1 MDSALSS
8 PILVGRDDLVAL
20 AERRLVSAAEG
31 CGELLFLAGEA
42 GIGKSRLLAEIVR
55 RAEGFTVVTAGASP
69 GDAEVPGG
77 LLADLGSELRRCA
90 AVAEVGARVA
100 SRLREFADGDAERQ
114 RRLLV
119 SDLTEIIAVAA
130 TGPLLV
136 AIEDLHWADDMT
148 LDVLGRLA
156 RRASSLPM
164 LLVGTYRSDELYPRV
179 PMRAWRARLLTQRHA
194 EEARLGRLS
203 LADTATMASA
213 ITGSALPGAVTGA
226 VFARSDGIP
235 LHVEEFLAARE
246 SVPDTLADAVLSRAE
261 QLTEGA
267 RGLAGVASVLG
278 RSFDLDLLTAITG
291 DGPAAVDDGLREL
304 AERFFVQPHP
314 DRSTFDFRHALIRD
328 ALYADLTPHRRRD
341 LHARAAATAVEAGF
355 PAAFVSDQFERA
367 ALPGPA
373 FHHAMAAA
381 AEAVGMSAHREAVE
395 LYRRAERTAPAV
407 LPEGERAGLLTAMA
421 AELAAVDDNA
431 GAAACYEAAYRLR
444 RQLDD
449 PLAAAAL
456 VPDWVAA
463 RHLLGASLEE
473 RAASLRG
480 ALPLIAF
487 RTDDPAQEV
496 RANIHAALAAAYMLD
511 RRLAE
516 AIEDGELARS
526 IAVEDCDRAMRCN
539 LDATLGSVFL
549 FAGRLDEGLELLEG
563 SISRAAAWRFE
574 HQTARGYRMLG
585 SSASVLV
592 EYDLALRWLPD
603 GIAYAERV
611 EQFNDLN
618 YLKAHLAHVLWAT
631 GDWRGAET
639 EARQALADGGGI
651 TTRITALHV
660 LGFVA
665 MGRGAPATAVE
676 HLGEAA
682 ELGAGMRELQRVSPA
697 WWGLAETALQSG
709 DLDLAVARCEQGFE
723 ASARVR
729 DAAYLYPYVVTGVR
743 AHLARSGST
752 AAREWLER
760 SGELIGERG
769 IPGTLGS
776 LVHGRGLVHLHEGQT
791 GKARDEL
798 ARAAT
803 FWQQRRRFWEGTA
816 ALVDQARCAAR
827 SRRPAEAAAL
837 MQQAID
843 AYAEAGVPI
852 PAHLTPPDSLATAA
866 SLRGV
871 PGQAA
876 ARRPAAGI
884 AAASFPALDATS
896 RSSDALSPGSTS
908 RAALSRAA
916 LSRAPLPQVS
926 RPPAAPSPAGLSP
939 AGFSSAG
946 QPPASRSA
954 AQVLALSARELEVAR
969 LVAAGMTNREIAA
982 ELTIAP
988 KTAAAHVE
996 HIRAKLGVSR
1006 RAQIATWVAGQG

>member
-20 AERRLVSAAEG
+20 AERRLASAAEG
-31 CGELLFLAGEA
+31 RGELLFLAGEA

-55 RAEGFTVVTAGASP
+55 RSEGFTVVTAGASP

-77 LLADLGSELRRCA
+77 LLADLGSELRRCS

-119 SDLTEIIAVAA
+119 SDLTEMIAVAA
-130 TGPLLV
+130 AGPLLV
-136 AIEDLHWADDMT
+136 AIEDLHWADDVT
-148 LDVLGRLA
+148 LDVLGRLG

-194 EEARLGRLS
+194 EEVRLGRLS
-203 LADTATMASA
+203 LADTAVMASA
-213 ITGSALPGAVTGA
+213 ITGSALPGAVTGS
-226 VFARSDGIP
+226 VYARSDGIP

-246 SVPDTLADAVLSRAE
+246 SVPDTLADAVLARAE
-261 QLTEGA
+261 QLSPGA

-304 AERFFVQPHP
+304 TERFFVQPHP

-328 ALYADLTPHRRRD
+328 ALYADLTPHLRRD
-341 LHARAAATAVEAGF
+341 LHARAAATAVESGF

-373 FHHAMAAA
+373 FHYAMTAAHEA
-381 AEAVGMSAHREAVE
+381 AGMSAHREAVE
-395 LYRRAERTAPAV
+395 LYRRAERTAPAI
-407 LPEGERAGLLTAMA
+407 LPEAERAALLTALA
-421 AELAAVDDNA
+421 AELAAVDDNE
-431 GAAACYEAAYRLR
+431 GAASCYEAAYRLR
-444 RQLDD
+444 LRLDD
-449 PLAAAAL
+449 PLAAAGL

-473 RAASLRG
+473 RAATLRG

-549 FAGRLDEGLELLEG
+549 FAGRLDEGLELLQG
-563 SISRAAAWRFE
+563 SISRASAWRFE

-585 SSASVLV
+585 TSASVLV

-611 EQFNDLN
+611 EQFNDLH

-631 GDWRGAET
+631 GDWTGAEA
-639 EARQALADGGGI
+639 EARRALADGGGI

-665 MGRGAPATAVE
+665 MGRGAPATAVQ

-682 ELGAGMRELQRVSPA
+682 ELGAGMRELQRMSPA
-697 WWGLAETALQSG
+697 WWGLAEVALHSG
-709 DLDLAVARCEQGFE
+709 DLDLAIARCEEGYE

-729 DAAYLYPYVVTGVR
+729 DAAYLFPYIITGVR

-752 AAREWLER
+752 AAREWLKR
-760 SGELIGERG
+760 AGELIGERG

-776 LVHGRGLVHLHEGQT
+776 LVHAQGLIHLHEGQT

-798 ARAAT
+798 ARAGA
-803 FWQQRRRFWEGTA
+803 FWQARRRFWEGTA

-837 MQQAID
+837 MQEAIH
-843 AYAEAGVPI
+843 AYAVAGAPVPT
-852 PAHLTPPDSLATAA
+852 HLTPSDSL
-866 SLRGV
+866 V
-871 PGQAA
+871 AA
-876 ARRPAAGI
+876 ATPRPAD
-884 AAASFPALDATS
+884 SP
-896 RSSDALSPGSTS
+896 SSSSLSP
-908 RAALSRAA
+908 
-916 LSRAPLPQVS
+916 PF
-926 RPPAAPSPAGLSP
+926 PSPSALPPSSLSP
-939 AGFSSAG
+939 AL
-946 QPPASRSA
+946 AS
-954 AQVLALSARELEVAR
+954 ALSSRELEVAR

-996 HIRAKLGVSR
+996 HIRTKLGVSR
-1006 RAQIATWVAGQG
+1006 RAQIAAWVAGQG